1 MKKRNA
7 VCLITIQPSIVWTDF
22 LKKFQQY
29 DVFIV
34 VDNLNT
40 GSGCDGVIK
49 ITNDECIQHGYIHSS
64 YMPNSSLTF
73 NEIIAW
79 DRALYYFTNINTCYD
94 NVWFFE
100 DDVFFYD
107 ENTLLNIDKRSA
119 SFDADI
125 LCKEKNPEPKEG
137 EWNWFWPAIHINFPP
152 PYFHSPICAVRM
164 SNRLLSHLNEYVKQ
178 NKVLFFIEAMFPSIA
193 HYNNLKYDS
202 PPELGQI
209 HWRKDW
215 TIDELNHN
223 QVFHPMKNME
233 QQREFRSLLML
244 QTDTE
249 GEIRAI

>member
-1 MKKRNA
+1 MTKRNA
-7 VCLITIQPSIVWTDF
+7 VCLITINPSSVWTDF
-22 LKKFQQY
+22 LKKFQNY

-40 GSGCDGVIK
+40 EYDGVIK

-79 DRALYYFTNINTCYD
+79 DRALYYFTNINICYD

-107 ENTLLNIDKRSA
+107 ENTLLNIDKQIPES
-119 SFDADI
+119 DI

-164 SNRLLSHLNEYVKQ
+164 SNRLLSHLNEYVKR
-178 NKVLFFIEAMFPSIA
+178 NKVLFFIEAMFPSIV

-202 PPELGQI
+202 PSELGQL

-215 TIDELNHN
+215 TIDELNKK

-244 QTDTE
+244 QSNTE
-249 GEIRAI
+249 GEIGAV

>member
-1 MKKRNA
+1 MKNKNA
-7 VCLITIQPSIVWTDF
+7 VCLVTIRPSSVWTDL
-22 LKKFQQY
+22 LKQFQNY

-34 VDNLNT
+34 VDNIDT
-40 GSGCDGVIK
+40 ESVGVIK
-49 ITNDECIQHGYIHSS
+49 ITNDECIRHGYIHSS

-79 DRALYYFTNINTCYD
+79 DRALYYFTNINTGYD

-107 ENTLLNIDKRSA
+107 ENTLLNIDKTYPKS
-119 SFDADI
+119 DI
-125 LCKEKNPEPKEG
+125 LCKEKNSEPKSG
-137 EWNWFWPAIHINFPP
+137 EWSWFWPAIHIHFPP

-164 SNRLLSHLNEYVKQ
+164 SNSLLSHLNEYVKQ

-193 HYNNLKYDS
+193 HYNHLTYDS
-202 PPELGQI
+202 PAELGQL

-215 TIDELNHN
+215 TIDELNKS

-244 QTDTE
+244 QSDTE
-249 GEIRAI
+249 

>member
-1 MKKRNA
+1 
-7 VCLITIQPSIVWTDF
+7 
-22 LKKFQQY
+22 
-29 DVFIV
+29 
-34 VDNLNT
+34 
-40 GSGCDGVIK
+40 
-49 ITNDECIQHGYIHSS
+49 
-64 YMPNSSLTF
+64 MPNSSLTF

-79 DRALYYFTNINTCYD
+79 DRALYYFTNINTSYD

-107 ENTLLNIDKRSA
+107 ENTLLNIDKRMPES
-119 SFDADI
+119 DI

-137 EWNWFWPAIHINFPP
+137 AWNWFWPAIHINFPP

-164 SNRLLSHLNEYVKQ
+164 SNRLLSHLNEYVKR

-193 HYNNLKYDS
+193 HYHNLKYDS
-202 PPELGQI
+202 PSELVQI

-215 TIDELNHN
+215 TIDELNQN

-244 QTDTE
+244 QSDTE
-249 GEIRAI
+249 GEIGAV